1 MDPLKVL
8 LVHNR
13 YQQHGGEDSVVDVEL
28 AMLRAAG
35 HRVDTHV
42 VTNDAIAGTGAKLK
56 AAALTV
62 YNPFARRALRERLQH
77 QRPDVVHVHNFFPRL
92 SPSIFDACAD
102 ESVPVVMTMHN
113 FRVGCSNGFLFR
125 DGRPCEDCLHG
136 SAFQGAIH
144 RCYRSSTLGSL
155 TVASMI
161 AYHRQA
167 GTWRDKVTRFVAL
180 TEFSRAK
187 LIEAGLPADR
197 LLVKPNF
204 VADPLANQ
212 AEMAAPP
219 GAGAVF
225 VGRLSPEKGV
235 RTLIEAW
242 CGLDL
247 PLRIV
252 GDGPQ
257 EDELRNLAPPNVTFV
272 GRCNRDGVFA
282 EIAAAAF
289 VVVPSIWYEN
299 FPVTV
304 VEAMAIGRP
313 ILASRIGAL
322 EEIVTEGV
330 EGVHFQPGDSGDLRR
345 VARSL
350 AGDPARLRE
359 MGRAARRRYLGEL
372 SPADNLPRLL
382 AIYANAMS
390 EGDSLRGASPGA
402 GRLR

>member
-1 MDPLKVL
+1 VDSLKVL

-13 YQQHGGEDSVVDVEL
+13 YQQYGGEDSVVDVEL
-28 AMLRAAG
+28 AMLREAG
-35 HRVDTHV
+35 HRVDTHI
-42 VTNDAIAGTGAKLK
+42 VTNDAIAGAPAKLK

-62 YNPFARRALRERLQH
+62 YNPFARRALRDRLRRE
-77 QRPDVVHVHNFFPRL
+77 RPDVVHVHNFFPRL

-102 ESVPVVMTMHN
+102 ERVPVVMTMHN

-136 SAFQGAIH
+136 PAYQGAIH
-144 RCYRSSTLGSL
+144 RCYRGSTLGSF

-161 AYHRQA
+161 AYHRTA
-167 GTWRDKVTRFVAL
+167 GTWRDKVTRFIAL

-187 LIEAGLPADR
+187 LIEAGLPSGR

-204 VADPLANQ
+204 VADPLADRTKVVI
-212 AEMAAPP
+212 PP

-242 CGLDL
+242 RGLDMT
-247 PLRIV
+247 LRIV
-252 GDGPQ
+252 GDGP
-257 EDELRNLAPPNVTFV
+257 EADELRRIAPPNVTFV
-272 GRCNRDGVFA
+272 GRRDRDGVFA
-282 EIAAAAF
+282 EIASAAF
-289 VVVPSIWYEN
+289 VTVPSIWYEN

-304 VEAMAIGRP
+304 VEAMAMGRP

-322 EEIVTEGV
+322 EEIVSEGV
-330 EGVHFQPGDSGDLRR
+330 EGVHFRPGDPNDLRR
-345 VARSL
+345 AARAL
-350 AGDPARLRE
+350 INDPVRTRD
-359 MGRAARRRYLGEL
+359 MGLAARRRYLGEL

-382 AIYANAMS
+382 AIYAEAIADT
-390 EGDSLRGASPGA
+390 GPGA
-402 GRLR
+402 GKPR

>member
-1 MDPLKVL
+1 MAPLKVL

-35 HRVDTHV
+35 HRVDTHI
-42 VTNDAIAGTGAKLK
+42 VTNDDIAGAPAKLK

-62 YNPFARRALRERLQH
+62 YNPFARRTLRDRLRRD
-77 QRPDVVHVHNFFPRL
+77 RPDVVHVHNFFPRL

-102 ESVPVVMTMHN
+102 EGVPVVMTMHN

-125 DGRPCEDCLHG
+125 DGAPCEDCLHG
-136 SAFQGAIH
+136 SAYQGAIH
-144 RCYRSSTLGSL
+144 RCYRGSALGSF

-161 AYHRQA
+161 AYHRAA
-167 GTWRDKVTRFVAL
+167 GTWASKVTRFIAL

-197 LLVKPNF
+197 LVVKPNF
-204 VADPLANQ
+204 VADPLGGHEPAPS
-212 AEMAAPP
+212 PP

-235 RTLIEAW
+235 ATLIEAW
-242 CGLDL
+242 RGLDL

-252 GDGPQ
+252 GDGPDA
-257 EDELRNLAPPNVTFV
+257 DELQRNAPPNVTFV
-272 GRCNRDGVFA
+272 GRRDRDGVFA
-282 EIAAAAF
+282 EIARAAF
-289 VVVPSIWYEN
+289 VAVPSIWYEN

-304 VEAMAIGRP
+304 VEAMAMGRP

-322 EEIVTEGV
+322 EEIVDEGV
-330 EGVHFQPGDSGDLRR
+330 EGVHFRTGDPGDLRR
-345 VARSL
+345 AAREMVD
-350 AGDPARLRE
+350 DPARTRA
-359 MGRAARRRYLGEL
+359 MGQAARRRYLDRL

-382 AIYANAMS
+382 AIYAEAIADT
-390 EGDSLRGASPGA
+390 GPGA
-402 GRLR
+402 G